1 MKGCWSMKLEDKYRD
16 MVEEEREEE
25 RRKLDAWAAREER
38 GPGYAAPL
46 CGGVPEN
53 DAFKV

>member
-46 CGGVPEN
+46 CGSAAEN
-53 DAFKV
+53 DAFRV